1 MMELQIKAQAN
12 NVAELLIYGYIGGWD
27 NDSGEFARQLKNL
40 SAEVLKIRINSG
52 GGSLIDG
59 VAIHNSLKQYKGRIM
74 VYIDGYAAS
83 AASIIAM
90 AGHEIIMPS
99 NTWMMIHNSWV
110 YTSGNAENLT
120 QEAALLSELDN
131 AMAKTYVAKTG
142 LDIEVVKQMMSE
154 ETWLSADKALEL
166 GFATSIAE
174 ETKIAAS
181 INDKKVMI
189 NGIEFRNLPEK
200 MLSGFKPQQE
210 LVINDPLLAEVVI
223 PQASPLTNNKEFE
236 SMDLEKLKAAHPE
249 LYKQIAASSFKEG
262 ELAECERIKSI
273 IELEM
278 QGHQDICRKAMF
290 ETRISAAEV
299 AMTIIKAEKQQRE
312 NYTNLV
318 KADVAEVNKVSASS
332 TTEIPHQDADALS
345 DEFMQAF
352 KARVN
357 KGIINAN

>member
-1 MMELQIKAQAN
+1 MELQIKAQAN
-12 NVAELLIYGYIGGWD
+12 KEAELLIYGYIGGWD
-27 NDSGEFARQLKNL
+27 NDSGNFAKQLKGL
-40 SAEVLKIRINSG
+40 DADTLKIRINSG

-59 VAIHNSLKQYKGRIM
+59 VAIHNSLKQYKGHIV

-110 YTSGNAENLT
+110 YTSGNADNLT
-120 QEAALLSELDN
+120 QEAALLTELDN
-131 AMAKTYVAKTG
+131 SMAKTYVAKTG
-142 LDIEVVKQMMSE
+142 LGIEVIKQMMGE

-181 INDKKVMI
+181 VNDKKVMI

-200 MLSGFKPQQE
+200 MLSGFRPQQE
-210 LVINDPLLAEVVI
+210 LVTNEPSPAAAVV
-223 PQASPLTNNKEFE
+223 QQHSFLTNNKEFE
-236 SMDLEKLKAAHPE
+236 SMDLEKLKASHPE
-249 LYKQIAASSFKEG
+249 LYKQIAANSFKEG
-262 ELAECERIKSI
+262 ELAECERIKSMM
-273 IELEM
+273 ELEM

-290 ETRISAAEV
+290 ETRISAPEL
-299 AMTIIKAEKQQRE
+299 AMIIIKAEKQQRE
-312 NYTNLV
+312 NYKELV
-318 KADVAEVNKVSASS
+318 KADVVEVNKISAAS
-332 TTEIPHQDADALS
+332 TTEIPHQDEDALS

-352 KARVN
+352 KAQVN
-357 KGIINAN
+357 KGKTNAN

>member
-1 MMELQIKAQAN
+1 MELQIKAQTN
-12 NVAELLIYGYIGGWD
+12 KEAELLIYGYIGGWD

-142 LDIEVVKQMMSE
+142 LDIEVIKQMMGE

-181 INDKKVMI
+181 INDKKVII
-189 NGIEFRNLPEK
+189 NGVEFRNLPEK
-200 MLSGFKPQQE
+200 MLAGFKPQHKLTNNENLPVAVAQQ
-210 LVINDPLLAEVVI
+210 PLL
-223 PQASPLTNNKEFE
+223 LTNNKEFK
-236 SMDLEKLKAAHPE
+236 SMDLETLKAEHPE
-249 LYKQIAASSFKEG
+249 LYKQITANGFEDGKQAGVS
-262 ELAECERIKSI
+262 AERGRIKA
-273 IELEM
+273 IEEFGIV
-278 QGHQDICRKAMF
+278 GHDQLITEAKF
-290 ETRISAAEV
+290 TTGISAEV
-299 AMTIIKAEKQQRE
+299 LAMKVLSAEKAQR
-312 NYTNLV
+312 TGFL
-318 KADVAEVNKVSASS
+318 ADRKDDAAPLDGIAPQAVDNNSQNIVPADLMDGFLASA
-332 TTEIPHQDADALS
+332 
-345 DEFMQAF
+345 
-352 KARVN
+352 N
-357 KGIINAN
+357 KGRVKHG

>member
-1 MMELQIKAQAN
+1 MDLQIKAQAN
-12 NVAELLIYGYIGGWD
+12 KEAELLIYGYIGGWD

-40 SAEVLKIRINSG
+40 SADILKIRINSG

-120 QEAALLSELDN
+120 QEAALLSELDS

-181 INDKKVMI
+181 INDKKAII
-189 NGIEFRNLPEK
+189 NGVEFRNLPEK
-200 MLSGFKPQQE
+200 MLAGFKPQQE
-210 LVINDPLLAEVVI
+210 STCNQDLPIAVVVQQPLL
-223 PQASPLTNNKEFE
+223 LTNNKEFKP
-236 SMDLEKLKAAHPE
+236 MDLETLKASHNE
-249 LYKQIAASSFKEG
+249 LYK
-262 ELAECERIKSI
+262 
-273 IELEM
+273 
-278 QGHQDICRKAMF
+278 
-290 ETRISAAEV
+290 
-299 AMTIIKAEKQQRE
+299 
-312 NYTNLV
+312 
-318 KADVAEVNKVSASS
+318 
-332 TTEIPHQDADALS
+332 
-345 DEFMQAF
+345 
-352 KARVN
+352 
-357 KGIINAN
+357 